1 MDGIFMHRDSKL
13 LVLLPF
19 VIMGI
24 FLLRGGLSFLYNY
37 LMQSAA
43 QKLVMNLRNRLY
55 GHILELPVGHFS
67 SHSSGALIS
76 RVFNDTQAV
85 EHLVSLTIKDLFVEA
100 ATAAALVGVAFWR
113 SWELTLVALV
123 LLPTAFWGVGRLGRL
138 LRRIS
143 RRIQEKAASITEAL
157 SEGFTGIRVIKA
169 FQRQEEE
176 RRRFRDRTRDFYREH
191 MRAVRTRQAVTVL
204 MDATAGLG
212 IAFVIYFGGSMV
224 IRGAM
229 SPGEFFSFLTA
240 VFMVYTPARR
250 LSRVSA
256 ALEQARGP
264 LERIFQT
271 LALRPEPQGGRT
283 MGALQ
288 EAIEFKGVSF
298 RYPGQR
304 EPALKDISFT
314 ARKGEVVAIVGESG
328 SGKSTLVNLLLRF
341 YSPTNGAIYMDGLDI
356 QEASLDSLRAQ
367 FGVVS
372 QEVVL
377 FNDTVRA
384 NIALG
389 NPRASWQELEAA
401 SRAAHAHEFIT
412 GLPQGYDTVVGE
424 KGLRLSGGQRQRLSI
439 ARAILR
445 DPPVLIL
452 DEATSSLDSHSE
464 ALLQEALERLM
475 QGRTTFVIAHRLSTI
490 RKAHKVLVLKE
501 GRLVGQGSHEE
512 LLRDCPEYRRLY
524 ELQFS
529 LNVP

>member
-1 MDGIFMHRDSKL
+1 
-13 LVLLPF
+13 
-19 VIMGI
+19 
-24 FLLRGGLSFLYNY
+24 
-37 LMQSAA
+37 
-43 QKLVMNLRNRLY
+43 
-55 GHILELPVGHFS
+55 
-67 SHSSGALIS
+67 
-76 RVFNDTQAV
+76 
-85 EHLVSLTIKDLFVEA
+85 
-100 ATAAALVGVAFWR
+100 
-113 SWELTLVALV
+113 
-123 LLPTAFWGVGRLGRL
+123 
-138 LRRIS
+138 
-143 RRIQEKAASITEAL
+143 
-157 SEGFTGIRVIKA
+157 
-169 FQRQEEE
+169 
-176 RRRFRDRTRDFYREH
+176 
-191 MRAVRTRQAVTVL
+191 
-204 MDATAGLG
+204 
-212 IAFVIYFGGSMV
+212 
-224 IRGAM
+224 
-229 SPGEFFSFLTA
+229 
-240 VFMVYTPARR
+240 
-250 LSRVSA
+250 
-256 ALEQARGP
+256 
-264 LERIFQT
+264 
-271 LALRPEPQGGRT
+271 
-283 MGALQ
+283 LQ